1 MTNQYQEYN
10 KHFEPGEYL
19 PFDEID
25 FSIIINEIKKL
36 PFFMD
41 DTCLGMQAI
50 NVGIVDNV
58 IAQYEKL
65 LLDYYWRD
73 DDTVNLV
80 LTISALSQMWVYNLY
95 EVLRLWKERYSDFK
109 QLKELDDD
117 PDTKNVTNNQ
127 KKRLEERYEKMVDD
141 DPLNMTVITRKAQL
155 KNYKSKPEYR
165 DLIENTW
172 DELGAVFSMV
182 NVYRIN
188 LAKHEAP
195 KKSNIIPRNPGV
207 PRINIWCG
215 AIDHDLI
222 EHDGSYRTMNRRDI
236 ADALRLCLAKLN
248 LQPV

>member
-80 LTISALSQMWVYNLY
+80 LTIFAYHQNWCLSGLPDFYLGYKQPFY
-95 EVLRLWKERYSDFK
+95 RL
-109 QLKELDDD
+109 
-117 PDTKNVTNNQ
+117 
-127 KKRLEERYEKMVDD
+127 
-141 DPLNMTVITRKAQL
+141 
-155 KNYKSKPEYR
+155 
-165 DLIENTW
+165 
-172 DELGAVFSMV
+172 
-182 NVYRIN
+182 
-188 LAKHEAP
+188 
-195 KKSNIIPRNPGV
+195 
-207 PRINIWCG
+207 
-215 AIDHDLI
+215 
-222 EHDGSYRTMNRRDI
+222 
-236 ADALRLCLAKLN
+236 
-248 LQPV
+248 